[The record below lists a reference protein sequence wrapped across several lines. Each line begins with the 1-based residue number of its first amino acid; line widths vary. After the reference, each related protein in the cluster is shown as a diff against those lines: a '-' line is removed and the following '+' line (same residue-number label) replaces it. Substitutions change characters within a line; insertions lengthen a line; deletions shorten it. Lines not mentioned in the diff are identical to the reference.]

1 LAGTGFAA
9 GRAKYRG
16 GKPLSVIWRKSVNWN
31 NFLLILEDDVN
42 RLQVLYNRFRQALA
56 GLALMAAT
64 LLGAVGVAQAQVTA
78 TPVAVPVTAT
88 ASAGYEYRLGSGDKI
103 RLIVFGEPDL
113 SGEFTI
119 SGDGMVSLPL
129 IKEVRAT
136 GLTATQLQA
145 NVENAFKEGY
155 LRDPRVSIE
164 VLTFRPFYILGEV
177 NKPGEYPYSN
187 GITVVNAVAL
197 ASGYTYRANQKKVFI
212 RHAGTTVEEEVPLT
226 TMTMVA
232 PGDTVR
238 IAERYF

>member
-1 LAGTGFAA
+1 M
-9 GRAKYRG
+9 
-16 GKPLSVIWRKSVNWN
+16 
-31 NFLLILEDDVN
+31 N

-64 LLGAVGVAQAQVTA
+64 LLGVGGVAQAQVTA

-155 LRDPRVSIE
+155 LKDPRVSIE

-177 NKPGEYPYSN
+177 NRPGEYPYSN